1 MAVTSSGDLVGLGTA
16 VAIGMGHAAAVM
28 VEVEVARMRMWCVH
42 AAYVLCLSGVQ
53 DGAVRRQGGHRLG
66 LGFFGGTMG

>member
-42 AAYVLCLSGVQ
+42 AAVPVWGSGRG
-53 DGAVRRQGGHRLG
+53 GAASRRA
-66 LGFFGGTMG
+66 